1 MRRYLIVIPFLAL
14 FFAAAQSAFADEER
28 EKDRERDRPPKPAVE
43 RLDDAPRPR
52 GDGPPDRG
60 APPRRPKRSM
70 EWDGE
75 RPPTEMG
82 MESGPMPMQPQRPD
96 GDPPRGRHEGM
107 PGGMM
112 PGGMMPG
119 RGPGMGPG
127 GPAPGMPGM
136 GGAGVMEPGSV
147 PFGPGMM
154 GGGPMG
160 GGMEMG
166 MGGMPGHPAD
176 PEMFEL
182 DQVDRNLEHKSHQ
195 LAIRFRQTEGEER
208 EKIAEELADVVNE
221 HFTIRQKRRKLE
233 IERIERELR
242 KLLENV
248 QAREE
253 AREDIIHRRLMEL
266 KGEDDRLRF

>member
-82 MESGPMPMQPQRPD
+82 MES
-96 GDPPRGRHEGM
+96 
-107 PGGMM
+107 
-112 PGGMMPG
+112 
-119 RGPGMGPG
+119 
-127 GPAPGMPGM
+127 
-136 GGAGVMEPGSV
+136 
-147 PFGPGMM
+147 
-154 GGGPMG
+154 GPMG

>member
-1 MRRYLIVIPFLAL
+1 
-14 FFAAAQSAFADEER
+14 
-28 EKDRERDRPPKPAVE
+28 
-43 RLDDAPRPR
+43 
-52 GDGPPDRG
+52 
-60 APPRRPKRSM
+60 
-70 EWDGE
+70 
-75 RPPTEMG
+75 
-82 MESGPMPMQPQRPD
+82 
-96 GDPPRGRHEGM
+96 
-107 PGGMM
+107 
-112 PGGMMPG
+112 
-119 RGPGMGPG
+119 
-127 GPAPGMPGM
+127 
-136 GGAGVMEPGSV
+136 
-147 PFGPGMM
+147 
-154 GGGPMG
+154 
-160 GGMEMG
+160 